1 MSNEYNNK
9 HINIICPECKSEDI
23 LIDDFH
29 QETYCTQCGL
39 VLQDNTIFKVTLIIE
54 AEEKKNTQLQDLWRS
69 VRNTDI
75 FKVRKTS

>member
-1 MSNEYNNK
+1 MSEHNYK

-23 LIDDFH
+23 LVDDFH
-29 QETYCTQCGL
+29 QETYCTHCGL

-54 AEEKKNTQLQDLWRS
+54 AEEKKNRQLQDLWRS